1 MSKGKPFKETK
12 LGSWLK
18 DKAPKV
24 LGVIGDVL
32 PDKGVLGIVK
42 NLIDN
47 DPEIPAEQKLEFQR
61 MLQDHE
67 REMYALEVEDRTS
80 ARTRESEFV
89 KVTGHSDYMV
99 WFLSISLMIAFGFI
113 VWHLIRDSVPSEN
126 RELVTNIVG
135 IIEGLLI
142 SIYSYYFGSSMGS
155 RIKDMK
161 SKA

>member
-24 LGVIGDVL
+24 LDVVGDVL
-32 PDKGVLGIVK
+32 PDKGILGIVK
-42 NLIDN
+42 NLIDK
-47 DPEIPAEQKLEFQR
+47 DSDIPAEQKLEFEK
-61 MLQDHE
+61 LLHEHE
-67 REMYALEVEDRTS
+67 REILSLGVEDRSS
-80 ARTRESEFV
+80 ARNREIELA
-89 KVTGHSDYMV
+89 KVVGHSDYMV
-99 WFLSISLMIAFGFI
+99 WFLAVTLLVCFFFI
-113 VWHLIRDSVPSEN
+113 VWHLIRDNVPHEN

-161 SKA
+161 R